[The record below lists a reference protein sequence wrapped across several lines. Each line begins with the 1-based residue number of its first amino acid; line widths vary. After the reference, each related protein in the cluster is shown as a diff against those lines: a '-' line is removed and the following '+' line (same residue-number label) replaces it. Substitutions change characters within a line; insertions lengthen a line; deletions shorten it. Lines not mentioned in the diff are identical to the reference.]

1 MLNVVLRNALS
12 LAGSFEQSLAPSIW
26 ESFLTSLGCSLGH
39 MEDKAESGS
48 LRKDKTESGSLK
60 KDKAESGSP
69 MKDNAEL
76 GSPRKDSP
84 VKTQM
89 HLLPYTQVT
98 LCLTL
103 NI

>member
-1 MLNVVLRNALS
+1 MLNVVLHNALC
-12 LAGSFEQSLAPSIW
+12 LAGSSEQSLAPCVW
-26 ESFLTSLGCSLGH
+26 ESFLISLGCSLGH
-39 MEDKAESGS
+39 VE
-48 LRKDKTESGSLK
+48 
-60 KDKAESGSP
+60 DKAESGSP
-69 MKDNAEL
+69 MKDKAELGSPGKDKAEL